1 MKTYTIAVQD
11 GLEEIKTALK
21 EKGHTIVP
29 YVEAAHSA
37 DIAIVSGVDSAYEE
51 IETAQCMIKD
61 TAGHEVLLIN
71 ATGMTTEQVL
81 TRVENNACI

>member
-11 GLEEIKTALK
+11 GLEDIKTVLR
-21 EKGHTIVP
+21 EKGHRIVP

-37 DIAIVSGVDSAYEE
+37 DIAVISGIDSAYEE

-61 TAGHEVLLIN
+61 NSGSEMLLIN
-71 ATGMTTEQVL
+71 ATGMTPEQVVN
-81 TRVENNACI
+81 RIENNLCK